1 MATPKT
7 GRPIGRPADPQKA
20 ETIVEASWAL
30 FLQRGVEGVSVE
42 AIAARA
48 GVSKVTLY
56 KHFPDKAALFEAGVR
71 REVERIEAAQAVEA
85 DTPDGLAP
93 MLRRFGMGLMAFIA
107 SDAAVDFY
115 NALSGELRRHEPL
128 ARLFYDTGPGRTRAS
143 LAAILSAAADRG
155 ELCIDDPNQAAEH
168 LFGLWQGF
176 SNFQLSLGVES
187 EAIRETLAIRVERGL
202 DVFMRAYGR
211 PSPGPT
217 EPASSNVEPSAMA
230 RPAPRR

>member
-7 GRPIGRPADPQKA
+7 GRPIGRPADPNKG
-20 ETIVEASWAL
+20 ETIVDASWGL
-30 FLQRGVEGVSVE
+30 FLERGVEGVSIE

-71 REVERIEAAQAVEA
+71 REVERIEAAQASETGA
-85 DTPDGLAP
+85 PEGLVP
-93 MLRRFGMGLMAFIA
+93 TLQRFGIGLMAFIA

-128 ARLFYDTGPGRTRAS
+128 ARLFYETGPGRTRAS
-143 LAAILSAAADRG
+143 LAAIISAAADRG
-155 ELCIDDPNQAAEH
+155 ELCTNDPNQAAEH

-187 EAIRETLAIRVERGL
+187 DAIRRTLETRVERGL
-202 DVFMRAYGR
+202 AVFMRAYGR
-211 PSPGPT
+211 PSLETT
-217 EPASSNVEPSAMA
+217 EPATSNLEPPNTGPPS
-230 RPAPRR
+230 RCV